1 MNNITTETKETK
13 IFIPYKIDTFK
24 TLQYKDKELL
34 EFDEVI
40 DKIEQTAKSLL
51 INKRNKEK
59 KTIKKNN
66 NNNVKLYQN
75 NNISVGINHD
85 ERQKIKIN
93 KMKGSTLTKYYNNL
107 VARLKKFLELV
118 NNKIESINND
128 DYIKEDQDKVLVK
141 FFSKVR
147 YDFQPNCSD
156 IKYKKGFSD
165 TLTNKNANEI
175 NQEMEKEFEKC
186 LVHLLKIIIEYCQ
199 RTAILTQETQ
209 SFLNINKEFLFFKE
223 ETEKEKMKRL
233 LKYNS
238 NNKPQQQYQQQYQ
251 QMQQKSFQDFSKFF
265 KGGKKT
271 KKSRK

>member
-1 MNNITTETKETK
+1 MNNIITETRETK

-24 TLQYKDKELL
+24 TLQYTDKELL

-40 DKIEQTAKSLL
+40 DKIEEYIKNVLT
-51 INKRNKEK
+51 NKRNKEK
-59 KTIKKNN
+59 KTVKKNN
-66 NNNVKLYQN
+66 NNNNMRLYRN

-85 ERQKIKIN
+85 ERKKIKIN

-107 VARLKKFLELV
+107 VARLKKFLELI

-147 YDFQPNCSD
+147 SSFQPNCND
-156 IKYKKGFSD
+156 IKYKKGFPD

-186 LVHLLKIIIEYCQ
+186 LNHLLKIIIEYCQ
-199 RTAILTQETQ
+199 RTAILTPETQ
-209 SFLNINKEFLFFKE
+209 SFLNVNKEVLFYKE

-238 NNKPQQQYQQQYQ
+238 NNKKQTQIPTL
-251 QMQQKSFQDFSKFF
+251 DFSKYF

-271 KKSRK
+271 KKNRK